1 MDEKKYSQLYQ
12 ALLQEVLQFH
22 NGNQRRIR
30 KGMLSLLLVPLVFL
44 VLLFLSEGSR
54 VIFLLLWIVSMFGI
68 AAYLIAVE
76 YIDYEMQNKVKKITK
91 KEVELDQLTPLPS
104 TMPQLLPMLLGRGQ
118 KPDLPPDPP
127 QEEQESFAQS
137 AAQAEEDLDQLLQ
150 GLRGAE
156 AAPAAPEPAPVSVPE
171 NPAPVPPVSTPVP
184 PASQAAPQP
193 VSPDLNQTLA
203 GLQTDVQQLA
213 RGLESLS
220 HQLGRIFQYMEQQG
234 NGSKEERKWQR
245 LTASVVAVVVVMGL
259 CLIPCLYAWF
269 NIFSNWDPYGPDSTS
284 NIRVAV
290 TSEDEGYELL
300 GLKLNIGS
308 MVLDGLK
315 SNDQMG
321 WDFVDSREEALE
333 GVRSGKYYAAL
344 IVPSDFTGDFV
355 SILDTDLRHPQI
367 QYYEN
372 QKKNAIAPK
381 ITNKAKTAVQDEI
394 NATVVETV
402 TDAVTTVSSVCKALG
417 LDADDVSQG
426 IIEKLGS
433 AQQSLLALENTLSAM
448 QTLVD
453 QTDSI
458 LACAGVV
465 SDDLNNIVKTGD
477 LSGVQDALNRGVGRL
492 NEAEAEIA
500 RQLEDIDNQLDVIA
514 ADLAAAMGTAEDV
527 ADFLAGPAQLMD
539 QRLEAL
545 QQQLE
550 KLRDYADNYP
560 AIQERLGNAIY
571 HIGELRDLLKKLEDP
586 SQLESWNQ
594 EVQAK
599 IAQIRQDLR
608 EAALR
613 ISESVNQRVEELNRN
628 VQEKLQA
635 VQNVFDNVSGGLTA
649 LGDKLGRYQDAIRS
663 TDTTLGG
670 AIQLSSTLRG
680 DLGKLSDDVERIV
693 TSDGFRRFLD
703 VLENNPEELAGY
715 LSDPIAME
723 TVPVYEITTYGSAMA
738 PYYIMLAL
746 FVGSLLTATM
756 IHVNAPIPP
765 LPLLRPWQRFFGRY
779 QLFFLVGMVQALV
792 TGLGCVYYIGMQ
804 CLHPGLFLLA
814 CCVCSLNFTMMNFAL
829 VYALDNIGMALSVI
843 IMVIQVAGSG
853 GSYPIDVLPEV
864 FQKLYVLMPFH
875 YGMDMIR
882 ETIAGRY
889 ENVYW
894 TNLAVMAGMCVLFAA
909 LGMLLYYPARP
920 LNRMIAHSKEKSGIM

>member
-1 MDEKKYSQLYQ
+1 MR
-12 ALLQEVLQFH
+12 
-22 NGNQRRIR
+22 NI
-30 KGMLSLLLVPLVFL
+30 
-44 VLLFLSEGSR
+44 
-54 VIFLLLWIVSMFGI
+54 W
-68 AAYLIAVE
+68 
-76 YIDYEMQNKVKKITK
+76 
-91 KEVELDQLTPLPS
+91 
-104 TMPQLLPMLLGRGQ
+104 
-118 KPDLPPDPP
+118 
-127 QEEQESFAQS
+127 
-137 AAQAEEDLDQLLQ
+137 
-150 GLRGAE
+150 
-156 AAPAAPEPAPVSVPE
+156 
-171 NPAPVPPVSTPVP
+171 
-184 PASQAAPQP
+184 
-193 VSPDLNQTLA
+193 
-203 GLQTDVQQLA
+203 
-213 RGLESLS
+213 
-220 HQLGRIFQYMEQQG
+220 RIF
-234 NGSKEERKWQR
+234 RADWQR
-245 LTASVVAVVVVMGL
+245 ISASVVAVVVIMGL

-269 NIFSNWDPYGPDSTS
+269 NIFSNWDPYGPDATS

-344 IVPSDFTGDFV
+344 IVPADFTGDFV

-367 QYYEN
+367 EYYEN
-372 QKKNAIAPK
+372 EKKNAIAPK

-402 TDAVTTVSSVCKALG
+402 TNAVTTVSSVCKALG

-433 AQQSLLALENTLSAM
+433 AQQSLLALENTLTAM
-448 QTLVD
+448 QTLVN

-465 SDDLNNIVKTGD
+465 SDDLNNIVKSGD

-527 ADFLAGPAQLMD
+527 AGFLAGPAQ
-539 QRLEAL
+539 RLDERLAE
-545 QQQLE
+545 QQQRLE

-560 AIQERLGNAIY
+560 AVQERLGNAIY
-571 HIGELRDLLKKLEDP
+571 RIGELRDLLKTLEDP
-586 SQLESWNQ
+586 GQLETWRQ

-599 IAQIRQDLR
+599 VDELRQELR

-613 ISESVNQRVEELNRN
+613 ISGSVNQRLEELNRD
-628 VQEKLQA
+628 VTEKLQTL
-635 VQNVFDNVSGGLTA
+635 QSVFDSVSGNLSA
-649 LGDKLGRYQDAIRS
+649 LGDKLTRYQEAIQS
-663 TDTTLGG
+663 TGTTLSG

-680 DLGKLSDDVERIV
+680 DLGQLAQDMDRIV
-693 TSDGFRRFLD
+693 TSDGFRRFVE
-703 VLENNPEELAGY
+703 VLENDPEGLADY
-715 LSDPIAME
+715 LSDPVSME
-723 TVPVYEITTYGSAMA
+723 TVPVYEITSYGSSMA

-756 IHVNAPIPP
+756 LHVNAPMPV
-765 LPLLRPWQRFFGRY
+765 LFRLRPWQRFFGRY
-779 QLFFLVGMVQALV
+779 QLFFLIGMIQALV
-792 TGLGCVYYIGMQ
+792 TGLGCIYYIGIQ
-804 CLHPGLFLLA
+804 CPYPGLFLLA
-814 CCVCSLNFTMMNFAL
+814 CCVCSLNFTMMNYAL
-829 VYALDNIGMALSVI
+829 VYALDNIGMAASVI

-853 GSYPIDVLPEV
+853 GVYPIDVLPGI
-864 FQKLYVLMPFH
+864 FQTLYKFMPFH
-875 YGMDMIR
+875 YGMDMLR

-894 TNLAVMAGMCVLFAA
+894 KNLAVMAAMCVLFAV
-909 LGMLLYYPARP
+909 LGMVLYYPARP
-920 LNRMIAHSKEKSGIM
+920 LNRLIARSKEKSGIM

>member
-1 MDEKKYSQLYQ
+1 MK
-12 ALLQEVLQFH
+12 
-22 NGNQRRIR
+22 NI
-30 KGMLSLLLVPLVFL
+30 
-44 VLLFLSEGSR
+44 
-54 VIFLLLWIVSMFGI
+54 W
-68 AAYLIAVE
+68 
-76 YIDYEMQNKVKKITK
+76 
-91 KEVELDQLTPLPS
+91 
-104 TMPQLLPMLLGRGQ
+104 
-118 KPDLPPDPP
+118 
-127 QEEQESFAQS
+127 
-137 AAQAEEDLDQLLQ
+137 
-150 GLRGAE
+150 
-156 AAPAAPEPAPVSVPE
+156 
-171 NPAPVPPVSTPVP
+171 
-184 PASQAAPQP
+184 
-193 VSPDLNQTLA
+193 
-203 GLQTDVQQLA
+203 
-213 RGLESLS
+213 
-220 HQLGRIFQYMEQQG
+220 RIFR
-234 NGSKEERKWQR
+234 SDWQR

-300 GLKLNIGS
+300 GLKLISGS

-315 SNDQMG
+315 SNHQMG

-426 IIEKLGS
+426 SSEKLGS
-433 AQQSLLALENTLSAM
+433 AQQSLLALENTLTAM
-448 QTLVD
+448 QTLAD

-527 ADFLAGPAQLMD
+527 ADFLAGPAQ
-539 QRLEAL
+539 RLDERLAE
-545 QQQLE
+545 QQQRLE

-560 AIQERLGNAIY
+560 AVQERLGNAIY
-571 HIGELRDLLKKLEDP
+571 RIGELRDLLKTLEDP
-586 SQLESWNQ
+586 GQLETWRQ

-599 IAQIRQDLR
+599 VDELRQELR

-613 ISESVNQRVEELNRN
+613 ISGSVNQRLEELNRD
-628 VQEKLQA
+628 VTEKLQTL
-635 VQNVFDNVSGGLTA
+635 QSVFDSVSGNLSA
-649 LGDKLGRYQDAIRS
+649 LGDKLTRYQEAIQS
-663 TDTTLGG
+663 TGTTLSG

-680 DLGKLSDDVERIV
+680 DLGQLAQDMDRIV
-693 TSDGFRRFLD
+693 TSDGFRRFVE
-703 VLENNPEELAGY
+703 VLENDPEGLADY
-715 LSDPIAME
+715 LSDPVSME
-723 TVPVYEITTYGSAMA
+723 TVPVYEITSYGSAMA

-756 IHVNAPIPP
+756 LHVNAPMPE
-765 LPLLRPWQRFFGRY
+765 LFRLRPWQRFFGRY
-779 QLFFLVGMVQALV
+779 QLFFLIGMIQALV

-814 CCVCSLNFTMMNFAL
+814 CCVCSLNFTMMNYAL

-853 GSYPIDVLPEV
+853 GVYPIDVLPGI
-864 FQKLYVLMPFH
+864 FQTLYKFMPFH
-875 YGMDMIR
+875 YGMDMLR

-894 TNLAVMAGMCVLFAA
+894 KNLAVMAAMCVLFAV
-909 LGMLLYYPARP
+909 LGMVLYYPARP
-920 LNRMIAHSKEKSGIM
+920 LNRLIARSKEKSGIM

>member
-1 MDEKKYSQLYQ
+1 MR
-12 ALLQEVLQFH
+12 
-22 NGNQRRIR
+22 NI
-30 KGMLSLLLVPLVFL
+30 
-44 VLLFLSEGSR
+44 
-54 VIFLLLWIVSMFGI
+54 W
-68 AAYLIAVE
+68 
-76 YIDYEMQNKVKKITK
+76 
-91 KEVELDQLTPLPS
+91 
-104 TMPQLLPMLLGRGQ
+104 
-118 KPDLPPDPP
+118 
-127 QEEQESFAQS
+127 
-137 AAQAEEDLDQLLQ
+137 
-150 GLRGAE
+150 
-156 AAPAAPEPAPVSVPE
+156 
-171 NPAPVPPVSTPVP
+171 
-184 PASQAAPQP
+184 
-193 VSPDLNQTLA
+193 
-203 GLQTDVQQLA
+203 
-213 RGLESLS
+213 
-220 HQLGRIFQYMEQQG
+220 RIF
-234 NGSKEERKWQR
+234 RADWQR
-245 LTASVVAVVVVMGL
+245 ISASVVAVVVIMGL

-315 SNDQMG
+315 SNHQMG

-344 IVPSDFTGDFV
+344 IVPPDFTGDFV

-433 AQQSLLALENTLSAM
+433 AQQSLLSLENTLSAM

-477 LSGVQDALNRGVGRL
+477 LSGIQDALDRGIGRL
-492 NEAEAEIA
+492 NETEAEIA
-500 RQLEDIDNQLDVIA
+500 RQLEDIDAQIDVIA
-514 ADLAAAMGTAEDV
+514 DDIAAAVGTAEDV
-527 ADFLAGPAQLMD
+527 AGFLAGPAQQLD
-539 QRLEAL
+539 QRLAE
-545 QQQLE
+545 QQQRLE
-550 KLRDYADNYP
+550 KLRDFAAGYP
-560 AIQERLGNAIY
+560 AVQERLGNAIY
-571 HIGELRDLLKKLEDP
+571 RIGELRDLLKTLEDP
-586 SQLESWNQ
+586 GQLETWRQ

-599 IAQIRQDLR
+599 VDELRQELR

-613 ISESVNQRVEELNRN
+613 ISGSVNQRLEELNRD
-628 VQEKLQA
+628 VTEKLQTL
-635 VQNVFDNVSGGLTA
+635 QSVFDSVSGNLSA
-649 LGDKLGRYQDAIRS
+649 LGDKLTRYQEAIQS
-663 TDTTLGG
+663 TGTTLSG

-680 DLGKLSDDVERIV
+680 DLGQLAQDMDRIV
-693 TSDGFRRFLD
+693 TSDGFRRFVE
-703 VLENNPEELAGY
+703 VLENDPEGLADY
-715 LSDPIAME
+715 LSDPVAME
-723 TVPVYEITTYGSAMA
+723 TVPVYEITSYGSSMA

-756 IHVNAPIPP
+756 LHVNAPMPG
-765 LPLLRPWQRFFGRY
+765 LSRLRPWQRFFGRY
-779 QLFFLVGMVQALV
+779 QLFFLIGMIQALV
-792 TGLGCVYYIGMQ
+792 TGLGCIYYIGIQ
-804 CLHPGLFLLA
+804 CPYPGLFLLA
-814 CCVCSLNFTMMNFAL
+814 CCVCSLNFTMMNYAL
-829 VYALDNIGMALSVI
+829 VYALDNIGMAASVI

-853 GSYPIDVLPEV
+853 GVYPIDVLPGI
-864 FQKLYVLMPFH
+864 FQTLYKFMPFH
-875 YGMDMIR
+875 YGMDMLR

-894 TNLAVMAGMCVLFAA
+894 KNLAVMAAMCVLFAV
-909 LGMLLYYPARP
+909 LGMVLYYPARP
-920 LNRMIAHSKEKSGIM
+920 LNRLIARSKEKSGIM